1 MIQKIESNSSKSNT
15 AQIPMR
21 LGFVPLN
28 DAAPFMLARE
38 LGIFSK
44 HGLDVHL
51 SRELG
56 WASIRDRVATRALTA
71 AQALVGLPFSARSHE
86 ERFIVPLVTS
96 LQGNGITVSKQ
107 YHDEGCKTPSTIL
120 QQHKKRKSSRPPT
133 FAVVSR
139 YGSHLLLIRKW
150 LQSGGIDPKTEVNIV
165 VLPPPQMVPH
175 LRAGH
180 IDGYCVGEP
189 WNTVGV
195 MADIGFCVVTSAE
208 LLPCHP
214 EKVLMMTES
223 FVDENRDQTLRLVL
237 ALLEACKI
245 CESPEMLPVVSQ
257 ILSHHDYLNLSAEI
271 LLDSLQGNIIRN
283 SNSALDS
290 VRPFMMFSGSG
301 MNEPDPKKAE
311 WAHQKFVEAGVFE
324 RVELDS
330 TAFYKRL
337 FRCDFYDEASS
348 ILESS

>member
-1 MIQKIESNSSKSNT
+1 
-15 AQIPMR
+15 MR

-28 DAAPFMLARE
+28 DAAPFMLAKE
-38 LGIFSK
+38 LGIFAK

-120 QQHKKRKSSRPPT
+120 HQHKKRKSSRPPT

-195 MADIGFCVVTSAE
+195 MAGIGFCVSTSAE

-245 CESPEMLPVVSQ
+245 CETPQMLPVVSQ
-257 ILSHHDYLNLSAEI
+257 ILSHHDYLNL
-271 LLDSLQGNIIRN
+271 
-283 SNSALDS
+283 
-290 VRPFMMFSGSG
+290 
-301 MNEPDPKKAE
+301 
-311 WAHQKFVEAGVFE
+311 
-324 RVELDS
+324 
-330 TAFYKRL
+330 
-337 FRCDFYDEASS
+337 
-348 ILESS
+348 